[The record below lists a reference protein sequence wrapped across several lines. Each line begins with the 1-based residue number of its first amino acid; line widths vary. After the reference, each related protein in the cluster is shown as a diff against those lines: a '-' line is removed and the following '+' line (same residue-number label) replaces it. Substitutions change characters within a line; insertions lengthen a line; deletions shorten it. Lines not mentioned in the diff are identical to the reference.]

1 MREITYSKSAKQ
13 LIRFFCINGIIVELL
28 CILRLFL
35 RTGFTLEIPEIQ
47 NIFDFFNSDLNVAI
61 VDFISLVLFVI
72 VLIVPKRIV
81 LFAIISFLYSFK
93 IILIDTLAKNP
104 LGQLLYLM
112 GISCLLFL
120 GFYKNHRLFK
130 IIFSVTFNFLLIAHT
145 IVYGVEALVQSYIV
159 SFGYGLVFLVTLF
172 FCTNFLRLIHVK
184 RTARVWDL
192 SQYPNLTQ
200 RDKEWLK
207 DILDE
212 KRYEEIATAS
222 GVTVG
227 TLKNRMH
234 QIYSIVGIE
243 DRIQLIGTYSG
254 YEVKF

>member
-93 IILIDTLAKNP
+93 IILIDTLAVNP

-184 RTARVWDL
+184 RTARIWDL